1 MCVAELCAKSGWWK
15 GGAGKG
21 RVLGGQCPPP
31 HGPTLPLLLFVALLL
46 SPLSPPPPDTTWE
59 SCEPRKFTNHDF

>member
-46 SPLSPPPPDTTWE
+46 SPHQPPPSRHNMGKLRTKE
-59 SCEPRKFTNHDF
+59 IYKS